1 VTSLRWVADGIEVAE
16 RAGGITLDKSRRAGF
31 TGGGMAV
38 RKRPEVDHAI
48 SGFPIEVDP
57 DPPEDDE

>member
-1 VTSLRWVADGIEVAE
+1 
-16 RAGGITLDKSRRAGF
+16 
-31 TGGGMAV
+31 MAV